1 MISSMTGYG
10 EGTSQGNGWTVRVK
24 MKTLNHKYIDLYMR
38 GLEDF
43 ELVEMETREKIKN
56 HFSRGRVEVT
66 FELEPENEKTFNLD
80 PELAGKYYSALKDL
94 AQELKLEHAITL
106 DHLSRLPGA
115 IKPLPVEPG
124 ELGPVLEDSL
134 KQAIEAT
141 SEMRDK
147 EGAALA
153 EELHDLSNSVG
164 QELMEVEKRVPELKE
179 QYRAKLHERIS
190 DLNLEIEIDA
200 DRLQQEVVVWA
211 ERSDITE
218 EVARLKIH
226 LKSFQDGLQTDE
238 AAGRTL
244 DFLAQEMGREVNT
257 MGAKARDGDIARH
270 IIEMKAHIERI
281 REQVR
286 NVE

>member
-10 EGTSQGNGWTVRVK
+10 EGSAQGNGWSVQVK
-24 MKTLNHKYIDLYMR
+24 MKTLNHKYIDLYLR

-43 ELVEMETREKIKN
+43 ELAEIETREKIKS

-66 FELEPENEKTFNLD
+66 FELEPENERTFSLD
-80 PELAGKYYSALKDL
+80 PEIASKYYEALKELAG
-94 AQELKLEHAITL
+94 ELKLEHPITL

-124 ELGPVLEDSL
+124 ELSPVLDEALS
-134 KQAIEAT
+134 KAISAT
-141 SEMRDK
+141 SEMRNR

-153 EELHDLSNSVG
+153 EELSDLGNAIG
-164 QELMEVEKRVPELKE
+164 NELSKIEQRAPELKE
-179 QYRAKLHERIS
+179 QYRGKLQERIS
-190 DLNLEIEIDA
+190 DLNLEIEVDA
-200 DRLQQEVVVWA
+200 ERLQQEVVIWA

-218 EVARLKIH
+218 EIARLKIH
-226 LKSFQDGLQTDE
+226 LDSFQDGLKSQE

-257 MGAKARDGDIARH
+257 MAAKARDGDIARH
-270 IIEMKAHIERI
+270 IVQMKAHIERV